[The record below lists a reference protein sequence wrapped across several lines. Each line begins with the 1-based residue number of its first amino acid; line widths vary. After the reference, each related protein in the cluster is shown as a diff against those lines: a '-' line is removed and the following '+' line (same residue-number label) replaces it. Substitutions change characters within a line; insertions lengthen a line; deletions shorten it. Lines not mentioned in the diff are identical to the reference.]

1 MYVCMHVCRYID
13 IYRLTDRFVEIL
25 YWGVYADERIPP
37 GPLPV
42 ERAAVRN
49 PRNTPRFGLAAGSA
63 RVLMIGERGS
73 FEVSMRRLLWFCWF
87 SDSALTARHSQARIP
102 VRRRGAVL

>member
-1 MYVCMHVCRYID
+1 M
-13 IYRLTDRFVEIL
+13 
-25 YWGVYADERIPP
+25 YADQRIPP

-63 RVLMIGERGS
+63 RVLMTGERGS
-73 FEVSMRRLLWFCWF
+73 FEGFYETSTVVLL
-87 SDSALTARHSQARIP
+87 
-102 VRRRGAVL
+102 V